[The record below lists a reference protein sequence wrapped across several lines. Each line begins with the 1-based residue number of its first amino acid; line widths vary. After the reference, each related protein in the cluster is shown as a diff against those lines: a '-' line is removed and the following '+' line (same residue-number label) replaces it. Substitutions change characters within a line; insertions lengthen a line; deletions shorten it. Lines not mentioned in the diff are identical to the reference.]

1 MFKELT
7 AATFAL
13 ALTLPAAALASDS
26 MDADADGMVTADEF
40 AAAHPDAPSGTFEQ
54 IDVNADGA
62 LADDEIAAAREAGIL
77 PDAS

>member
-7 AATFAL
+7 AATFAI
-13 ALTLPAAALASDS
+13 ALTLPAAALATEA
-26 MDADADGMVTADEF
+26 MDADADGLVTAEEF
-40 AAAHPDAPSGTFEQ
+40 AAAHPEAADGMFEQ

-62 LADDEIAAAREAGIL
+62 LAADEIDAAREAGVL